1 MEGQL
6 KEALTYPAQLYAQS
20 FLKKIPTDSRFL
32 QCTHQK
38 FMSNNT
44 LDSTTL
50 EFTLDRYDVGN
61 VYLIQDTC
69 IEVQCLITKN
79 DGNLPAVDVKVST
92 VNNLLHSMFES
103 VRLVI
108 NDLPITVSPNNYGY
122 KAYMSDVLS
131 YSSQIKACQLSTQG
145 FYADLSDHM
154 GPVDDNSGFTDRMS
168 LFRKGFDESGAY
180 KSDGTTLFG
189 RLMHDLGS
197 MSNYINLAV
206 KI

>member
-20 FLKKIPTDSRFL
+20 FFFKVPTDSRFL
-32 QCTHQK
+32 QVSYQK
-38 FMSNNT
+38 FMPSST
-44 LDSTTL
+44 LESKTL

-69 IEVQCLITKN
+69 LEVQCVITKS
-79 DGNLPAVDVKVST
+79 DGSLPDIGKKVSV

-103 VRLVI
+103 CRLTI
-108 NDLPITVSPNNYGY
+108 NDLPITISPNNYGY

-145 FYADLSDHM
+145 YYPDLSDHM
-154 GPVDDNSGFTDRMS
+154 GPVDDNSGFTDRMC
-168 LFRKGFDESGAY
+168 LFRKGYDETGAY
-180 KSDGTTLFG
+180 KPDGTTLFG
-189 RLMHDLGS
+189 RLMHDLG
-197 MSNYINLAV
+197 YIQYLLF
-206 KI
+206 